1 MLLFKQDKKF
11 FQAVA
16 VMIGYIVGV
25 GIFSL
30 PFLTYKSGVVTFM
43 ILLLGFG
50 AVQYIIHMI
59 YASLIVATKSFHRL
73 PGFTEIYL
81 GKKWKMAVFA
91 ADMFGN
97 AGCLLAYT
105 IITGIFLEAL
115 LGPVLGGTA
124 FMYASVVFGMEAII
138 VFFGISMIAQCEL
151 YMSALLVLVV
161 GLIAWK
167 GNGMISLQNYPI
179 VDWKYIFLPFGALLT
194 ALDGNG
200 SLPMVGK
207 LVDKNI
213 SKFKSVI
220 KTSMVIVLIVT
231 LIFPLVVVGITGS
244 STTQDSLAGIKA
256 MVGGGIPILALI
268 FGFFCIVT
276 SVLGVGESV
285 RETLWWDFK
294 VNKNLAWAIT
304 FLVPYSMY
312 FFGVRS
318 LTTVVSLIG
327 AIGTG
332 FCAITMLL
340 IFKKLKK
347 INNHPILFKRPP
359 SDILIYC
366 FISLFVAGMI
376 YEVSYFVFG
385 VF

>member
-16 VMIGYIVGV
+16 VMIGYIIGV

-30 PFLTYKSGVVTFM
+30 PFLTYKSGVITFIIM
-43 ILLLGFG
+43 LLGFG

-59 YASLIVATKSFHRL
+59 YASLIVATKNFHRL
-73 PGFTEIYL
+73 PGYTEIYL
-81 GKKWKMAVFA
+81 GKKWKLAVFA

-97 AGCLLAYT
+97 GGCLLAYT
-105 IITGIFLEAL
+105 IITGIFLNEL
-115 LGPVLGGTA
+115 LGPILGGSA
-124 FMYASVVFGMEAII
+124 FMYASVTLGIEAII
-138 VFFGISMIAQCEL
+138 VFLGINMIAQCEL
-151 YMSALLVLVV
+151 YMSALLVLIV
-161 GLIAWK
+161 GLITWK
-167 GNGMISLQNYPI
+167 GQGTISFQNYSA
-179 VDWKYIFLPFGALLT
+179 VDWKYIFLPFGALMT

-200 SLPMVGK
+200 SLPVVGK
-207 LVDKNI
+207 LVEKNI
-213 SKFKSVI
+213 VKFKSVI
-220 KTSMVIVLIVT
+220 RTSMFVVLAVT
-231 LIFPLVVVGITGS
+231 LVFPLVVVGITGAG
-244 STTQDSLAGIKA
+244 TTQDSLAGIKA

-276 SVLGVGESV
+276 SVLGVSESV
-285 RETLWWDFK
+285 KETLWWDFK
-294 VNKNLAWAIT
+294 INKNLAWAIT
-304 FLVPYSMY
+304 FLVPYSLY

-340 IFKKLKK
+340 VFRKLKK
-347 INNHPILFKRPP
+347 ITNHPMLFKRPP
-359 SDILIYC
+359 SNVLIFC
-366 FISLFVAGMI
+366 LIALFFAGMI
-376 YEVSYFVFG
+376 YEVSHFVFG